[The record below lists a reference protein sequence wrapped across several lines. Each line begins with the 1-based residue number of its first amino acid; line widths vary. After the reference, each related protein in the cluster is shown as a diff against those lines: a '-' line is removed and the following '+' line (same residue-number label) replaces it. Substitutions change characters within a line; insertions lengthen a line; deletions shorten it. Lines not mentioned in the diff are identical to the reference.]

1 MLLKNLD
8 LNLINQILH
17 DIIGKLH
24 GARLA
29 SEIGHTD
36 LTELALCEALNISVL
51 YRSIINLSIDF
62 SILEKIKKEKNINF
76 DLKILK
82 NANEENQIPLFAI
95 IGILLITNS
104 QEIEIIDEKNI
115 NAVISFAD
123 NPIWQWIQT
132 KYKTVIYNKS
142 IKILEKI

>member
-29 SEIGHTD
+29 SEIGD
-36 LTELALCEALNISVL
+36 NNLSELALCEAMNISIL
-51 YRSIINLSIDF
+51 YRSVMNLSVDF
-62 SILEKIKKEKNINF
+62 YILEKIKKEKNMNL
-76 DLKILK
+76 DLNILK
-82 NANEENQIPLFAI
+82 NACNEDQIPLFAI
-95 IGILLITNS
+95 IGILFITNS
-104 QEIEIIDEKNI
+104 KEIEIIDEKNI
-115 NAVISFAD
+115 NAIISFAD

-132 KYKTVIYNKS
+132 KYNIIICDKS
-142 IKILEKI
+142 IEILQKK